1 MEAAVRE
8 SKPDS
13 SGRHC
18 KCSSGTRYYISF
30 RLWDSIVFLMK
41 SILVV
46 SFCICLLF
54 ALIITAN
61 SSTKKKKK
69 DIRDYSE
76 VDLERLYEQWADEDD
91 KDDDEFER
99 NPPKD
104 GFKFDPSKMTPEEMM
119 KMSKKGKTLMIFAQL
134 KGNPTKSETE
144 KITIRWQQGLL
155 NGNIQTER
163 YLVSDDRVIFLTKDG
178 SYAWDIKDYLIQQP
192 ECLEVT
198 FDNQK
203 FPGLKTEL

>member
-1 MEAAVRE
+1 MLVLF
-8 SKPDS
+8 
-13 SGRHC
+13 C
-18 KCSSGTRYYISF
+18 
-30 RLWDSIVFLMK
+30 VFL
-41 SILVV
+41 
-46 SFCICLLF
+46 LF
-54 ALIITAN
+54 TLAAN
-61 SSTKKKKK
+61 ASKKKK

-76 VDLERLYEQWADEDD
+76 ADLEKLYQQWADEDD
-91 KDDDEFER
+91 KDDDDEFGMK
-99 NPPKD
+99 PPKD

-119 KMSKKGKTLMIFAQL
+119 KMSKKGKTLMIFARL
-134 KGNPTKSETE
+134 KGNPEKSETE
-144 KITIRWQQGLL
+144 KITTRWQQGLL

-178 SYAWDIKDYLIQQP
+178 SYAWEIKDFLIQQP